1 MQNKFTFYADLSLLN
16 IVYHA
21 FLLPIEAIKNKLRSN
36 IGQTLSQ
43 SLVYQKWSSGNHF
56 RETTNNQEGFKLVK
70 FMFGKGQLFK
80 YKILLSLFFL
90 PKTQKQKGFFSIKQI
105 SNQFSLP
112 FRLIQYKT
120 WTQIKQFTLS
130 SKHESFAENPA
141 NKYCCSLKNKQNHD
155 SWSSSSSCEKKR
167 KRKKVFATFH
177 PKLLSASTSNVT
189 DCIVAKIEM
198 TDLRKK
204 SFSFVADVLCTDNA
218 IVRKIMRH

>member
-90 PKTQKQKGFFSIKQI
+90 SKNKNKKVFFLLSKLAINFH
-105 SNQFSLP
+105 S
-112 FRLIQYKT
+112 
-120 WTQIKQFTLS
+120 QIKQSTLS

-204 SFSFVADVLCTDNA
+204 SFSFVADVLCTDDA